1 MIWIFLFL
9 LLPAIYLLTRKKEVK
24 VSEPILYDGD
34 KLELLRLINEYRA
47 TFQLNPLN
55 PELHLDNKAQQ
66 TAEKFPP
73 VSHNHFSGIANE
85 IVCGGYHSLKGI
97 LDAYKRSSEHNDI
110 LLLPNAKSIGI
121 GLKKVD
127 LKYYNSI
134 LIL

>member
-1 MIWIFLFL
+1 MIWLFLFL
-9 LLPAIYLLTRKKEVK
+9 LLPTIYLLTRKKEVK

-55 PELHLDNKAQQ
+55 PELHLDIKAQE

-85 IVCGGYHSLKGI
+85 IAIGNYHSLKGM
-97 LDAYKRSSEHNDI
+97 LDAYKRSPQHNEK

-121 GLKKVD
+121 GLKKIN
-127 LKYYNSI
+127 LNYYNCT